1 MIANLKTHRVY
12 PEIITNPITGQW
24 VGKLIDVQGKV
35 KATYTGKV
43 LVDGRHAKE
52 IRADA
57 AKAAHAKFNLIIEKY
72 EV

>member
-35 KATYTGKV
+35 KATYNGQMQQK
-43 LVDGRHAKE
+43 RHML
-52 IRADA
+52 
-57 AKAAHAKFNLIIEKY
+57 NLI
-72 EV
+72 